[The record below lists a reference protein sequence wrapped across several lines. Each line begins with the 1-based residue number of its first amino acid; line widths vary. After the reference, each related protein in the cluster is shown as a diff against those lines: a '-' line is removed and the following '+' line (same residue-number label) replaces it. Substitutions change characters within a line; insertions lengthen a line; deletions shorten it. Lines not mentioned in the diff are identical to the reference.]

1 MSSLLQNNLF
11 QRVAVAIVGI
21 PLLLWINMTGGV
33 PFLFLVLVLSL
44 MGTFEFRR
52 LAAHR
57 AHPPALPLLLALTA
71 FIQTNFYFRFIDY
84 WEALLVMVM
93 ILYVIELWR
102 QQGSQFLNIG
112 STLVGLVY
120 VNLSF
125 GALLRLRMSGS
136 APGAPG
142 TEAGAALV
150 LLMFVCVWAADIF
163 AYFGGSRL
171 GGKFITRK
179 LFPRLSPKKTWEG
192 YFAGIIGSVAL
203 SWVCSLYVPGF
214 PDGNAPLIGLM
225 IGVVSPA
232 GDLMESMFKRDAGVK
247 DSSGVIPG
255 HGGVLDRFDTVM
267 FIAPLL
273 YFLTAWVK

>member
-1 MSSLLQNNLF
+1 MSSLLHNNLF
-11 QRVAVAIVGI
+11 QRVAVALVGI
-21 PLLLWINMTGGV
+21 PLLLWINMNGGIW
-33 PFLFLVLVLSL
+33 FLVFVLVLSL
-44 MGTFEFRR
+44 MATYEFRR

-57 AHPPALPLLLALTA
+57 AHPAALLLLLPLTA
-71 FIQTNFYFRFIDY
+71 FIQANFYFRFIDY
-84 WEALLVMVM
+84 WAALLAAVMV
-93 ILYVIELWR
+93 LYVAELWR

-112 STLVGLVY
+112 ATLVGLVY

-125 GALLRLRMSGS
+125 GSLLRLRLIGS
-136 APGAPG
+136 SPGSPG
-142 TEAGAALV
+142 TEAGASLV

-171 GGKFITRK
+171 GGRFITRK

-192 YFAGIIGSVAL
+192 YISGIIGSCVVAWL
-203 SWVCSLYVPGF
+203 CSRYVSGF
-214 PDGNAPLIGLM
+214 PDGHAPLIGLF
-225 IGVVSPA
+225 IGIVSPA

-247 DSSGVIPG
+247 DSSGIIPG

-273 YFLTAWVK
+273 YFMTVPG